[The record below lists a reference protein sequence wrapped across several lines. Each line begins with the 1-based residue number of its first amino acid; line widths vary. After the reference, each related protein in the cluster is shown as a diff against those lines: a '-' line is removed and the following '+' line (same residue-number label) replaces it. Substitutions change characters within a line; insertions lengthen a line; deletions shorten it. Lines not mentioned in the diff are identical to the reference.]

1 MSVTYTERGEG
12 SALADFIAEHAQVLS
27 IAFFFLL
34 CVIFFSVMTDVFL
47 TPRNLLNVLRQA
59 APILIV
65 AVAMTFVII
74 TAGID
79 LSVGS
84 QVALVNAAAAIILS
98 MGIPWPIVVIAM
110 LVFGASIGFAQGWFV
125 AYQGIPAFIVTLAG
139 LSILRGAAL
148 YMTQG
153 FSIPIS
159 DVPGFFALGR
169 GTLMG
174 IPIPAII
181 ALSIAAL
188 GWLILSR
195 NLYGRRVIAV
205 GSNPE
210 AARRVGMP
218 AKGMITSVYILTGV
232 ASAIAGLLIAA
243 RLGSGSSNAAVGF
256 ELQVIAAVV
265 LGGTS
270 LFGGRG
276 SILGT
281 VLGTLTIAVI
291 GNGLILMHISPFFT
305 QIVTGAIILIA
316 IWLNTRIF
324 TASFSFKSKV
334 KNERETGNGAS
345 SPPSR
350 PGVPVQSHN
359 DQ

>member
-1 MSVTYTERGEG
+1 MSAIYSERGEG
-12 SALADFIAEHAQVLS
+12 SAVADFLAEHAQILS
-27 IAFFFLL
+27 ISFFFAV
-34 CVIFFSVMTDVFL
+34 CIIFFSMATDVFL
-47 TPRNLLNVLRQA
+47 SIGNLLNILRQA

-84 QVALVNAAAAIILS
+84 QVALINASAAIILS
-98 MGIPWPIVVIAM
+98 LGVPWPVVVLAM
-110 LVFGASIGFAQGWFV
+110 LLLGALVGLAQGWFI

-139 LSILRGAAL
+139 LSILRGFAL

-153 FSIPIS
+153 FSIPING
-159 DVPGFFALGR
+159 VPGFFALGR
-169 GTLMG
+169 GTFLG
-174 IPIPAII
+174 FPVPAII
-181 ALSIAAL
+181 ALIVTAVASIV
-188 GWLILSR
+188 ISR
-195 NLYGRRVIAV
+195 QIYGRQVVAV

-210 AARRVGMP
+210 AARRVGMSSNWII
-218 AKGMITSVYILTGV
+218 ASVYMLSGI
-232 ASAIAGLLIAA
+232 SCAIAGLLLAA

-281 VLGTLTIAVI
+281 LLGTLTIAVI

-324 TASFSFKSKV
+324 TANFTFSRKK
-334 KNERETGNGAS
+334 
-345 SPPSR
+345 
-350 PGVPVQSHN
+350 
-359 DQ
+359 

>member
-1 MSVTYTERGEG
+1 MSAIYSERGEG
-12 SALADFIAEHAQVLS
+12 SAVADFLAEHAQILS
-27 IAFFFLL
+27 ISFFFAV
-34 CVIFFSVMTDVFL
+34 CIIFFSMATDVFL
-47 TPRNLLNVLRQA
+47 SIGNLLNILRQA

-84 QVALVNAAAAIILS
+84 QVALINASAAIILS
-98 MGIPWPIVVIAM
+98 LGVPWPIVVLAM
-110 LVFGASIGFAQGWFV
+110 LLLGALVGLAQGWFI

-139 LSILRGAAL
+139 LSILRGFAL

-153 FSIPIS
+153 FSIPING
-159 DVPGFFALGR
+159 VLGFFALGR
-169 GTLMG
+169 GTFLG
-174 IPIPAII
+174 FPVPAII
-181 ALSIAAL
+181 ALIVTAVASIV
-188 GWLILSR
+188 ISR
-195 NLYGRRVIAV
+195 QIYGRQVVAV

-210 AARRVGMP
+210 AARRVGMSSNWII
-218 AKGMITSVYILTGV
+218 ASVYMLSGI
-232 ASAIAGLLIAA
+232 SCAIAGLLLAA

-281 VLGTLTIAVI
+281 LLGTLTIAVI

-324 TASFSFKSKV
+324 TANFTFSRKK
-334 KNERETGNGAS
+334 
-345 SPPSR
+345 
-350 PGVPVQSHN
+350 
-359 DQ
+359 

>member
-1 MSVTYTERGEG
+1 MSDLYTERGEG
-12 SALADFIAEHAQVLS
+12 SVVADFLTEHAQLLS
-27 IAFFFLL
+27 ISFFFIV
-34 CVIFFSVMTDVFL
+34 CIVFFSLATDVFL
-47 TPRNLLNVLRQA
+47 SVGNLLNILRQA

-84 QVALVNAAAAIILS
+84 QVALINASAAIMLS
-98 MGIPWPIVVIAM
+98 FGVPWPVVVLAM
-110 LVFGASIGFAQGWFV
+110 LLLGALVGLAQGWFI

-139 LSILRGAAL
+139 LSILRGFAL

-169 GTLMG
+169 GTVLG
-174 IPIPAII
+174 FPVPAII
-181 ALSIAAL
+181 ALIVTAVAA
-188 GWLILSR
+188 IVISR
-195 NLYGRRVIAV
+195 QMYGRQVVAV

-210 AARRVGMP
+210 AARRVGMSSNWII
-218 AKGMITSVYILTGV
+218 ASVYMLSGI
-232 ASAIAGLLIAA
+232 ACAIAGLLLAA

-281 VLGTLTIAVI
+281 LLGTLTIAVI

-324 TASFSFKSKV
+324 TANFAFSRKK
-334 KNERETGNGAS
+334 
-345 SPPSR
+345 
-350 PGVPVQSHN
+350 
-359 DQ
+359 

>member
-1 MSVTYTERGEG
+1 MSVNYTERGQG
-12 SALADFIAEHAQVLS
+12 SAVADFIAEHAQVLS
-27 IAFFFLL
+27 ITFFFAVCL
-34 CVIFFSVMTDVFL
+34 IFFSASTDVFL
-47 TPRNLLNVLRQA
+47 TTGNILNILRQA

-65 AVAMTFVII
+65 ATAMTFVII

-84 QVALVNAAAAIILS
+84 QVALINAAAAIILA
-98 MGIPWPIVVIAM
+98 MGVPWPVVIIAM
-110 LVFGASIGFAQGWFV
+110 LALGAFIGFAQGWFV

-139 LSILRGAAL
+139 LSILRGLAL

-153 FSIPIS
+153 YSIPIS
-159 DVPGFFALGR
+159 NVPGFFALGR

-174 IPIPAII
+174 IPVPAII
-181 ALSIAAL
+181 ALVIAGL

-218 AKGMITSVYILTGV
+218 ARWTITSVYMLTGV
-232 ASAIAGLLIAA
+232 ASAVAGLVIAA

-281 VLGTLTIAVI
+281 MLGALTIAVI

-305 QIVTGAIILIA
+305 QIVTGTIILIA

-324 TASFSFKSKV
+324 TATFSFKRK
-334 KNERETGNGAS
+334 G
-345 SPPSR
+345 
-350 PGVPVQSHN
+350 
-359 DQ
+359 

>member
-1 MSVTYTERGEG
+1 MSNAYTERGQG
-12 SALADFIAEHAQVLS
+12 SALADFLTENAQVLS
-27 IAFFFLL
+27 ISFFFAV
-34 CVIFFSVMTDVFL
+34 CVIFFSVTTDVFL
-47 TPRNLLNVLRQA
+47 SVGNILNILRQA

-84 QVALVNAAAAIILS
+84 QVAIISASVALILS
-98 MGIPWPIVVIAM
+98 FGIPWPLAVFAM
-110 LVFGASIGFAQGWFV
+110 LAFGAMIGLVQGWFI

-139 LSILRGAAL
+139 LSILRGFAL
-148 YMTQG
+148 YMTKG
-153 FSIPIS
+153 YSIPID

-169 GTLMG
+169 GTILG
-174 IPIPAII
+174 LPVPAVI
-181 ALSIAAL
+181 ALLIAAFAAV
-188 GWLILSR
+188 IIQR
-195 NLYGRRVIAV
+195 QMYGRQVVAV

-218 AKGMITSVYILTGV
+218 AKWTIASVYMLSGI
-232 ASAIAGLLIAA
+232 ACAIAGLLIAA

-281 VLGTLTIAVI
+281 LLGTLTIAVI
-291 GNGLILMHISPFFT
+291 GNGLILLHVSPFFT
-305 QIVTGAIILIA
+305 QIVTGTIILIA

-324 TASFSFKSKV
+324 TANFKFKR
-334 KNERETGNGAS
+334 KA
-345 SPPSR
+345 
-350 PGVPVQSHN
+350 
-359 DQ
+359 

>member
-1 MSVTYTERGEG
+1 MSETYTERGQG
-12 SALADFIAEHAQVLS
+12 SGLADFLTEQAQVLS
-27 IAFFFLL
+27 IAFFFAV
-34 CVIFFSVMTDVFL
+34 CVIFFSVSTDVFL
-47 TPRNLLNVLRQA
+47 TAGNLLNILRQA

-84 QVALVNAAAAIILS
+84 QVALINASAAIILS
-98 MGIPWPIVVIAM
+98 FGVPWPVVAIGM
-110 LVFGASIGFAQGWFV
+110 LMFGALLGLAQGWFI

-139 LSILRGAAL
+139 LSILRGVAL
-148 YMTQG
+148 YMTKG
-153 FSIPIS
+153 YSIPIS
-159 DVPGFFALGR
+159 DVPGFLALGR
-169 GTLMG
+169 GTVLG
-174 IPIPAII
+174 FPVPAII
-181 ALSIAAL
+181 ALLIAGL
-188 GWLILSR
+188 GAVVISR
-195 NLYGRRVIAV
+195 QLYGRQVVAV

-218 AKGMITSVYILTGV
+218 SKWIIASVYMLSGV
-232 ASAIAGLLIAA
+232 ACAIAGLLIAA

-276 SILGT
+276 TILGT
-281 VLGTLTIAVI
+281 LLGTLTIAVI

-305 QIVTGAIILIA
+305 QIVTGAIILVA

-324 TASFSFKSKV
+324 TANFSFSRRK
-334 KNERETGNGAS
+334 
-345 SPPSR
+345 
-350 PGVPVQSHN
+350 
-359 DQ
+359 

>member
-1 MSVTYTERGEG
+1 
-12 SALADFIAEHAQVLS
+12 
-27 IAFFFLL
+27 
-34 CVIFFSVMTDVFL
+34 
-47 TPRNLLNVLRQA
+47 
-59 APILIV
+59 
-65 AVAMTFVII
+65 
-74 TAGID
+74 
-79 LSVGS
+79 
-84 QVALVNAAAAIILS
+84 
-98 MGIPWPIVVIAM
+98 MGVPWPLVVLAM
-110 LVFGASIGFAQGWFV
+110 LAFGALIGLAQGWFI

-139 LSILRGAAL
+139 LSILRGFAL

-153 FSIPIS
+153 YSIPIN
-159 DVPGFFALGR
+159 DVPGFFAIGR
-169 GTLMG
+169 GTIAG
-174 IPIPAII
+174 FPVPAII
-181 ALSIAAL
+181 ALVIAAVAAVV
-188 GWLILSR
+188 ISR
-195 NLYGRRVIAV
+195 QMYGRQVVAV

-218 AKGMITSVYILTGV
+218 SKWIIASVYMLSGIACAV
-232 ASAIAGLLIAA
+232 AGLLIAA

-281 VLGTLTIAVI
+281 LLGTLTIAVI

-324 TASFSFKSKV
+324 TANFKI
-334 KNERETGNGAS
+334 
-345 SPPSR
+345 SR
-350 PGVPVQSHN
+350 KA
-359 DQ
+359 